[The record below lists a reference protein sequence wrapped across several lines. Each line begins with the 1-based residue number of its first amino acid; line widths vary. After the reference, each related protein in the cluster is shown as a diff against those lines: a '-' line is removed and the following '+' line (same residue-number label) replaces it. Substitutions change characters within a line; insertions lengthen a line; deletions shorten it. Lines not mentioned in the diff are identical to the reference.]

1 MKRSP
6 FQALP
11 ASPSRERESTSII
24 RQALI
29 INHEENRPHR
39 PSDPATTAKLSWQRE
54 VYATKTAMMSSG
66 LARENAYALA
76 AKVVGA
82 QFGQVENLSVRQLR
96 EIRAFFAEE
105 LQNGNQG

>member
-1 MKRSP
+1 
-6 FQALP
+6 
-11 ASPSRERESTSII
+11 
-24 RQALI
+24 
-29 INHEENRPHR
+29 
-39 PSDPATTAKLSWQRE
+39 
-54 VYATKTAMMSSG
+54 MMSSG